1 MNPRLTAAAHSCP
14 CAQFEPFQ
22 EVSFFFLLC
31 GGAGTGKSMRAMRMQ
46 DLLCDGWIKKSG
58 TTSARAGMNGGARRI
73 RPLKNPP
80 AHTDSLA
87 VGMDN
92 LCGRLVYYDEMT
104 NDFGGD
110 NAERMC
116 AAKPPTLPPTPNRTE
131 RHVCCLN
138 REYLKQSPC

>member
-58 TTSARAGMNGGARRI
+58 TTSARAGMNGG
-73 RPLKNPP
+73 
-80 AHTDSLA
+80 
-87 VGMDN
+87 MDN